1 MTTALTVSQQPRGLA
16 LATFDDALRFATMVS
31 KSDFAPK
38 EFKGKPESCLLAV
51 QHGSEI
57 GLGPMQ
63 SLQSIAVINGRPSIW
78 GDAAL
83 AVCMG
88 SLACEY
94 VRESIE
100 GEGDNMVAI
109 CEAKRRQFERPVVV
123 RFSVGDAKRA
133 QLWGKA
139 GPWTQY
145 PKRMLQ
151 MRARGFALRDAFP
164 DVLRGLVTAEEAQDY
179 PEARPEPRQPLK
191 AEPVATAAT
200 PVATA
205 DDMARSRHAIQRVR
219 DRGKLE
225 EMQSVVDQR
234 LAAGFYTAEQADE
247 LLSLINT
254 KLDWLSE
261 GHDAG
266 QDFPHE
272 AAEHEVSA

>member
-1 MTTALTVSQQPRGLA
+1 MTTALTVSQHTPRGLA

-38 EFKGKPESCLLAV
+38 DFKNKPESCLLAI

-88 SLACEY
+88 SPACEY
-94 VRESIE
+94 VRETIE
-100 GEGDNMVAI
+100 GAGENMVAI
-109 CEAKRRQFERPVVV
+109 CEAKRRQFEKPVVV
-123 RFSVGDAKRA
+123 RFSVEDSKKA

-151 MRARGFALRDAFP
+151 LRARGFALRDAFP
-164 DVLRGLVTAEEAQDY
+164 DVLRGLVTAEEATDY
-179 PEARPEPRQPLK
+179 EQQRQSPSQLP
-191 AEPVATAAT
+191 AVSVESAAT
-200 PVATA
+200 QTQTVTA
-205 DDMARSRHAIQRVR
+205 SEDDVVRSRQAVQKAR
-219 DRGKLE
+219 DSATLE
-225 EMQSVVDQR
+225 RMQTLVDGR
-234 LAAGFYTAEQADE
+234 LAAGYYTPTQADE
-247 LLSLINT
+247 LLSLING
-254 KLDWLSE
+254 KLDSLLNS
-261 GHDAG
+261 DS
-266 QDFPHE
+266 
-272 AAEHEVSA
+272 AASQQEVTA